1 MAETPFSFRGLV
13 DENLRTIE
21 LRVPQQPRVVE
32 FGVLG
37 VIAVGEAMMRGISQ
51 RQQWREVWRRH
62 CRLLHPDDPSRTL
75 GDLPSAAKHD
85 ETSQMM
91 ASQERETGMRQVKRG
106 MEQIWMQLRKEG
118 DGDGRR
124 DDPHLA
130 AIDRLIAEALDSLD
144 EFPDPGSAEAYL
156 YALMSMRVR
165 FMPPNLQKD
174 VFDLWRDEV
183 HRFKHLGAAATR
195 TLADVVPAREL
206 RARIEKAAG
215 EGRDE
220 LLASYRQIR
229 KEVSAIIEELALP

>member
-1 MAETPFSFRGLV
+1 
-13 DENLRTIE
+13 
-21 LRVPQQPRVVE
+21 
-32 FGVLG
+32 
-37 VIAVGEAMMRGISQ
+37 
-51 RQQWREVWRRH
+51 
-62 CRLLHPDDPSRTL
+62 
-75 GDLPSAAKHD
+75 
-85 ETSQMM
+85 MM